1 MTDGRERWPA
11 VLEALVEPAVCEREL
26 QVAEG
31 FSPTAVESHILPAAS
46 GDKGGIWASED
57 LIAWACT

>member
-11 VLEALVEPAVCEREL
+11 VSEALVEPAVCEREL

-31 FSPTAVESHILPAAS
+31 VSPTAVDSHILPAAS
-46 GDKGGIWASED
+46 GGIWASED